1 MTAADELDGLAR
13 RILAELG
20 HRQETLAVAE
30 SLTGGRVAAAVTAVP
45 GASAV
50 FRGGVVAYAT
60 DVKAALLHV
69 DRALLDRDGAV
80 SEGVARQ
87 MAEGVRRALG
97 ATYGLATTGVAGP
110 DPQDG
115 RRPGEAYVAVAGPGG
130 TRAEAL
136 TLAGGRLEIAE
147 ETARRALGLLGRV
160 LDGSVGEPTA

>member
-1 MTAADELDGLAR
+1 MSAADELDALVR
-13 RILAELG
+13 RLLSALG
-20 HRQETLAVAE
+20 NRQQTLAVAE
-30 SLTGGRVAAAVTAVP
+30 SLTGGRIAAAVTAVP

-60 DVKAALLHV
+60 DVKGALLQV

-80 SEGVARQ
+80 SVDVVRQ

-136 TLAGGRLEIAE
+136 TLTGGRLEIAG
-147 ETARRALGLLGRV
+147 ETVRRALALLGTV
-160 LDGSVGEPTA
+160 LDESGGELSG